1 MSARKACI
9 FIKNTELVR
18 EMAEQQDEM
27 SMNEILSSIKNI
39 LVEGENPA
47 APSASGFT
55 PPEPHPVG
63 EEKVVPAEPVLTD
76 SLDIEKSDLDLSE
89 LKLEDSDI
97 LELSPDMAVE
107 PAQPDSLPET
117 MPVAEE
123 INLADELAGVDLTPE
138 IVDDKGDELP
148 EPEIG
153 GTDEPEVGF
162 DQLIEQN
169 ALAKPGEEE
178 QNNAV
183 IDVESEPYYEEPAS
197 ENTELPELPAP
208 TEEAVQAENF
218 DNISTAA
225 DSEYRS
231 ETEQYFTVPEN
242 AVAEMSWPEPAENK
256 TKPVLEDN
264 IESERMAAPAVEPV
278 AMPAVSAPEPLTAP
292 APAPETSVAEPVK
305 EPAIE
310 NVPAVDED
318 VADVS
323 ANIINNFAK
332 LFAKEETPAP
342 ETVRPSLGIAP
353 VSDNIRLGNASQTLE
368 DMLKVTLQGLVS
380 DWVSGA
386 KSNIDLYDLASKEV
400 ARQTKVWLDANLPA
414 LVEGVVKKEIER
426 VMVKVG
432 RS

>member
-47 APSASGFT
+47 ASSASGFT
-55 PPEPHPVG
+55 PPEPHSAG

-107 PAQPDSLPET
+107 PAQADALPAVT
-117 MPVAEE
+117 PVAEE
-123 INLADELAGVDLTPE
+123 INLADELAGVNLTPE
-138 IVDDKGDELP
+138 IVDDKGDDLP
-148 EPEIG
+148 EPEID
-153 GTDEPEVGF
+153 GTEEPEVGF

-169 ALAKPGEEE
+169 VQAEINEEE

-225 DSEYRS
+225 DSKYRS

-242 AVAEMSWPEPAENK
+242 AVAEMSWPEPAESK
-256 TKPVLEDN
+256 TEPVLEDN
-264 IESERMAAPAVEPV
+264 IEPAPIVAPAEMPV
-278 AMPAVSAPEPLTAP
+278 VSAPEPQMAAP
-292 APAPETSVAEPVK
+292 APAPEAFVAEPAK

-342 ETVRPSLGIAP
+342 EAVRPSLGIAP

-368 DMLKVTLQGLVS
+368 DMLKVTLQGLVA

-386 KSNIDLYDLASKEV
+386 KSNIDLYDLVSKEV

-414 LVEGVVKKEIER
+414 VVEGVVKKEIER

>member
-1 MSARKACI
+1 
-9 FIKNTELVR
+9 
-18 EMAEQQDEM
+18 
-27 SMNEILSSIKNI
+27 MNEILSSIKNI
-39 LVEGENPA
+39 LVEGEKPA
-47 APSASGFT
+47 ASSASGFT
-55 PPEPHPVG
+55 PPEPHSAR

-107 PAQPDSLPET
+107 SAQADALSAVT
-117 MPVAEE
+117 PVAEE
-123 INLADELAGVDLTPE
+123 INLADELAGVNLTPE
-138 IVDDKGDELP
+138 IVDDKGDDLP
-148 EPEIG
+148 EPEID
-153 GTDEPEVGF
+153 GTEEPEVGF

-169 ALAKPGEEE
+169 AQAEINEEE

-183 IDVESEPYYEEPAS
+183 IDVESEPYYEDSAS
-197 ENTELPELPAP
+197 ENTDLPEFPAP
-208 TEEAVQAENF
+208 TEEAARTENTE
-218 DNISTAA
+218 DISATA
-225 DSEYRS
+225 DSEYHP
-231 ETEQYFTVPEN
+231 Q
-242 AVAEMSWPEPAENK
+242 A
-256 TKPVLEDN
+256 
-264 IESERMAAPAVEPV
+264 
-278 AMPAVSAPEPLTAP
+278 
-292 APAPETSVAEPVK
+292 

-342 ETVRPSLGIAP
+342 EAVRPSLGIAP

-368 DMLKVTLQGLVS
+368 DMLKVTLQGLVA

-386 KSNIDLYDLASKEV
+386 KSNIDLYDLVSKEV

-414 LVEGVVKKEIER
+414 VVEGVVKKEIER

>member
-1 MSARKACI
+1 
-9 FIKNTELVR
+9 
-18 EMAEQQDEM
+18 MAEQQDEM

-39 LVEGENPA
+39 LVEGENPV

-55 PPEPHPVG
+55 PPEPHPVE

-89 LKLEDSDI
+89 LKLEDGDI

-107 PAQPDSLPET
+107 PVQMDSPAET
-117 MPVAEE
+117 APVVEE

-138 IVDDKGDELP
+138 IVDDKGDDLP
-148 EPEIG
+148 EPEMDEA
-153 GTDEPEVGF
+153 DEPDVGF

-169 ALAKPGEEE
+169 AQAEISEEE
-178 QNNAV
+178 QNDAV

-197 ENTELPELPAP
+197 EKADIPELPIPSENAA
-208 TEEAVQAENF
+208 EAEYPDDTAV
-218 DNISTAA
+218 AA
-225 DSEYRS
+225 DSEYQP
-231 ETEQYFTVPEN
+231 ETEQTFTVPEN
-242 AVAEMSWPEPAENK
+242 AVAEMSWPEPAEGK
-256 TKPVLEDN
+256 VEMADEAAEPVVEN
-264 IESERMAAPAVEPV
+264 AVEP
-278 AMPAVSAPEPLTAP
+278 AETAASADMPVTMPEPQIEAP
-292 APAPETSVAEPVK
+292 APTPQPDVVEPEMPR

-342 ETVRPSLGIAP
+342 EAVRPSSLGIAP
-353 VSDNIRLGNASQTLE
+353 VSENIRLGNASQTLE
-368 DMLKVTLQGLVS
+368 DVLKVTLQGLVA

-386 KSNIDLYDLASKEV
+386 KNNIDLYDLVSKEV

-414 LVEGVVKKEIER
+414 VVEGVVKKEIER